1 MISRVGRLF
10 FYESSA
16 FHEAAHSAARRRR
29 RAKVRCGTG
38 KRREGEAGRSGPD
51 IGTSSILSEAMWG
64 LVTP

>member
-16 FHEAAHSAARRRR
+16 FHEAARSACASEMTCKRF
-29 RAKVRCGTG
+29 AVGK

-51 IGTSSILSEAMWG
+51 IGTLPVKGEAMFG
-64 LVTP
+64 PVTP